1 MNVNLRHSMMRFFF
15 IGAIFSTPLHLNAA
29 EYTLLDAVK
38 KTLKSQPAILIQE
51 QQWETVGG
59 QLQQAAG
66 PFDAAVGASISTTRE
81 NTPLSSAQ
89 QTSYGYD
96 ELKTTKAAYTVEG
109 SKQFRS
115 GISITPSMTAA
126 RNDDPT
132 VSTDPIGVGSVS
144 FTVSIPLL
152 QGLGLNESAA
162 NELATKSELRA
173 AKLDVYDRV
182 ARDVLNTGTA
192 YWTLLAAQQQ
202 LELMTESELTAEKTA
217 TDYNKLAAADKF
229 PPSDVDLFR
238 ANLAN
243 ITSSRIAAEQEV
255 VTARY
260 SLALAMG
267 MTSMNDETGSVS
279 VQSAFPAPQT
289 NEPPVDT
296 ANDLF
301 GMATKNRADLLASR
315 EREASQ
321 EVRIRGARNMRKPK
335 LDLLLSGGYNGL
347 SEENAA
353 SDYYQPLYD
362 NPGELNSSIALRYQ
376 FPIANSA
383 AKGNLR
389 IQAAQYEIA
398 VLRTRDLER
407 NIFAAVCMA
416 QSDLLKSIEN
426 MAVTEK
432 AVNLYQKAHD
442 SEKKK
447 LLMGISTVIDVVQTE
462 DRLRDSK
469 IRLIQSRQKYASA
482 ILRIRFGTGT
492 LINFDK
498 GSERIDIEQLVS
510 APR

>member
-1 MNVNLRHSMMRFFF
+1 MMRFFF
-15 IGAIFSTPLHLNAA
+15 IGAVSSTPLHLNAA

-66 PFDAAVGASISTTRE
+66 PFDATVGASISKTSE

-89 QTSYGYD
+89 QTSYGFD
-96 ELKTTKAAYTVEG
+96 ELKTTKAAYSVDG

-115 GISITPSMTAA
+115 GISIKPSVTAT

-132 VSTDPIGVGSVS
+132 VSKDPIGVGSVS

-162 NELATKSELRA
+162 IELATRSEFRA
-173 AKLDVYDRV
+173 AKLDICDRV

-192 YWTLLAAQQQ
+192 YWALLAAQRQ
-202 LELMTESELTAEKTA
+202 LEIMRESELTAEKTLN
-217 TDYNKLAAADKF
+217 DYNKLAAADKF
-229 PPSDVDLFR
+229 PAADVDLFR
-238 ANLAN
+238 ANLVN

-255 VTARY
+255 IAARY

-267 MTSMNDETGSVS
+267 MTSMNDEMGSVS

-289 NEPPVDT
+289 NEPPGNT
-296 ANDLF
+296 TNDLF
-301 GMATKNRADLLASR
+301 GLATKNRADLLASR

-321 EVRIRGARNMRKPK
+321 DVLIQGARNMRKPQ

-362 NPGELNSSIALRYQ
+362 NRGELNSAIALRYQ
-376 FPIANSA
+376 FPIANSI

-389 IQAAQYEIA
+389 IQTARYEIA

-407 NIFAAVCMA
+407 NIFAAVRIA
-416 QSDLLKSIEN
+416 ESDLLKSIEG

-432 AVNLYQKAHD
+432 AVNLYRTAYD
-442 SEKKK
+442 NEKKK

-469 IRLIQSRQKYASA
+469 IRWIQSRQKYASA
-482 ILRIRFGTGT
+482 ILRIRFETGT
-492 LINFDK
+492 LISFDE
-498 GSERIDIEQLVS
+498 GSERIDIEQLVR